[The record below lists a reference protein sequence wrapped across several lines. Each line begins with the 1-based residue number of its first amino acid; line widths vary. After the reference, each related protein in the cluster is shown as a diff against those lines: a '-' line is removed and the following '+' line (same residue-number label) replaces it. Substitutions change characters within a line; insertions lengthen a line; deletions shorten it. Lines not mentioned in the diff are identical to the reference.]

1 LIVVAAETS
10 SRVLEGTGVSP
21 GIAIGPLVHMGA
33 PIADLPG
40 PVSGGVPDV
49 ELGRAQRALDEV
61 ARDLEQRRD
70 RAEGDAFAV
79 LDALSMLARDPA
91 LIDAIATEVDAGR
104 PAPHAVDAAIA
115 GFRAMLEA
123 AGGYLAERAADLI
136 DLRNRTVARLLHL
149 PMPGIPDH
157 ADPFVLAADDL
168 APADTVDLRPGHVLA
183 IVTKRGGPTSHT
195 AIIAKAMGLPC
206 IVGCARIDD
215 VVDGTPV
222 IVDGSSGRVTH
233 EPDDDEIAGAERRR
247 AAREALLATSAGPG
261 TTADGHGVQLLL
273 NIGSAAAGAAE
284 EVDAEG
290 VGLLRTEFLFLDRTS
305 EPTVEEQTAS
315 YREVFTGFTGRKVVV
330 RTLDVGADKPL
341 PFVEPGPGDNPAL
354 GLRGWRLIAN
364 NPGLIERQLAAI
376 AAAAAT
382 ASCEAWVMAPMIA
395 TVTEAADFMA
405 LARAAGIETAGVMVE
420 VPALAL
426 QAERLVAVVD
436 FVSIGT
442 NDLSQYTF
450 AADRLVGELGE
461 LLDPWQPAV
470 LELIARTAT
479 AGREAGVPVGVC
491 GEAASDPNLALVLAG
506 LGCTS
511 LSMSANA
518 VAEVRAGLAAVTLAQ
533 CEELA
538 ADALAAAD
546 GREARSRVLAA
557 LGDRAEA
564 APIP

>member
-1 LIVVAAETS
+1 VATPETR

-40 PVSGGVPDV
+40 PVSGGVPDI

-70 RAEGDAFAV
+70 RAEGDAVAV

-149 PMPGIPDH
+149 PMPGIPEH
-157 ADPFVLAADDL
+157 PEPFVLAADDL
-168 APADTVDLRPGHVLA
+168 APADTVDLRPGHILA

-206 IVGCARIDD
+206 IVGCTD
-215 VVDGTPV
+215 VDAIGDGTMV
-222 IVDGSSGRVTH
+222 IVDGSSGRVTP
-233 EPDDDEIAGAERRR
+233 EPEADEIAAAERRR
-247 AAREALLATSAGPG
+247 AAREALLSTSAGPG
-261 TTADGHGVQLLL
+261 ATADGHGVQLLL
-273 NIGSAAAGAAE
+273 NIGAAAASAE

-305 EPTVEEQTAS
+305 EPTLEEQTAA
-315 YREVFTGFTGRKVVV
+315 YREIFAGFADRKVVV

-376 AAAAAT
+376 AAAAETSA
-382 ASCEAWVMAPMIA
+382 CEVWVMAPMIA
-395 TVTEAADFMA
+395 TVTEAADFVA
-405 LARAAGIETAGVMVE
+405 LARAAGITTAGVMVE

-426 QAERLVAVVD
+426 QAERLVEVVD
-436 FVSIGT
+436 FVSLGT

-479 AGREAGVPVGVC
+479 AGRAAGVPVGVC

-506 LGCTS
+506 FGCTS

-518 VAEVRAGLAAVTLAQ
+518 VAEVRASLAAVTLAR

-538 ADALAAAD
+538 AGALAAAD
-546 GREARSRVLAA
+546 GRESRDSVLAA
-557 LGDRAEA
+557 LHERPEA
-564 APIP
+564 APSA

>member
-1 LIVVAAETS
+1 MPAMDTT
-10 SRVLEGTGVSP
+10 RPVLEGTGVSP
-21 GIAIGPLVHMGA
+21 GIAIGPMVHMGA
-33 PIADLPG
+33 PIAELPG
-40 PVSGGVPDV
+40 PVSGGVPDI
-49 ELGRAQRALDEV
+49 EFGRAQRALDEV

-91 LIDAIATEVDAGR
+91 LIDAVGAEVDGGR

-115 GFRAMLEA
+115 GFRTMLEA
-123 AGGYLAERAADLI
+123 AGGYLAERAADLT
-136 DLRNRTVARLLHL
+136 DLRNRAVARLLHL
-149 PMPGIPDH
+149 PMPGIPEH
-157 ADPFVLAADDL
+157 EAPFVLAAEDL

-183 IVTKRGGPTSHT
+183 IVTSRGGPTSHT

-206 IVGCARIDD
+206 IVGCLGIAEVDD
-215 VVDGTPV
+215 ETLV
-222 IVDGSSGRVTH
+222 IVDGSAGRVTAD
-233 EPDDDEIAGAERRR
+233 PDADEIAAAERRKE
-247 AAREALLATSAGPG
+247 AREALLASSAGPG
-261 TTADGHGVQLLL
+261 VTADGHGVQLLL

-290 VGLLRTEFLFLDRTS
+290 VGLLRTEFLFLDRTT

-315 YREVFTGFTGRKVVV
+315 YHEIFAGFAGRKVVV

-364 NPGLIERQLAAI
+364 NPGLIERQLEAI

-382 ASCEAWVMAPMIA
+382 APCEVWVMAPMIA
-395 TVTEAADFMA
+395 TVTEAEDFVA
-405 LARAAGIETAGVMVE
+405 LARAAGIATAGVMVE

-426 QAERLVAVVD
+426 QAERLVEVVD
-436 FVSIGT
+436 FVSLGT

-479 AGREAGVPVGVC
+479 AGRAAGVPVGVC
-491 GEAASDPNLALVLAG
+491 GEAASDPNLALVLTG
-506 LGCTS
+506 FGCTS

-518 VAEVRAGLAAVTLAQ
+518 VAEVRAGLATTTLER

-538 ADALAAAD
+538 TLALTGTD
-546 GREARSRVLAA
+546 GRDARTRVLAA
-557 LGDRAEA
+557 LTG
-564 APIP
+564 

>member
-1 LIVVAAETS
+1 MVAAETS

-21 GIAIGPLVHMGA
+21 GIAIGALVHMGA

-91 LIDAIATEVDAGR
+91 LIDAIGAEVDAGR

-123 AGGYLAERAADLI
+123 AGGYLAERAADLT

-149 PMPGIPDH
+149 PMPGIPDRPE
-157 ADPFVLAADDL
+157 PFVLAADDL

-206 IVGCARIDD
+206 IVGCEGIDD
-215 VVDGTPV
+215 VADGTAI
-222 IVDGSSGRVTH
+222 IVDGSSGRVTT
-233 EPDDDEIAGAERRR
+233 EPDADEIAAAERRR
-247 AAREALLATSAGPG
+247 TAREALLATSAGPG

-273 NIGSAAAGAAE
+273 NIGAAAASAE

-305 EPTVEEQTAS
+305 EPTLDEQTAA
-315 YREVFTGFTGRKVVV
+315 YRDIFAGFAGRKVVV

-364 NPGLIERQLAAI
+364 NPGLLERQLAAI
-376 AAAAAT
+376 AAAAGT
-382 ASCEAWVMAPMIA
+382 ASCEVWVMAPMIA
-395 TVTEAADFMA
+395 TVAEAGDFVA

-426 QAERLVAVVD
+426 QAERLVEVVD
-436 FVSIGT
+436 FVSLGT

-461 LLDPWQPAV
+461 LLDPWQPAL
-470 LELIARTAT
+470 LELVARTAA
-479 AGREAGVPVGVC
+479 AGRAAGVPVGVC
-491 GEAASDPNLALVLAG
+491 GEAASDPNLALVLTG
-506 LGCTS
+506 FGCTS

-518 VAEVRAGLAAVTLAQ
+518 LAEVRAALAAVSLAR

-546 GREARSRVLAA
+546 GREARSSVLAG
-557 LGDRAEA
+557 LSTETTDPG
-564 APIP
+564 

>member
-1 LIVVAAETS
+1 VAAPETS

-40 PVSGGVPDV
+40 PVGGGVPDI

-61 ARDLEQRRD
+61 AHDLEQRRD
-70 RAEGDAFAV
+70 RAEGDAVAV

-123 AGGYLAERAADLI
+123 AGGYLAERAADLT

-149 PMPGIPDH
+149 PMPGIPEH
-157 ADPFVLAADDL
+157 PEPFVLAADDL
-168 APADTVDLRPGHVLA
+168 APADTVDLRPGHILA

-206 IVGCARIDD
+206 IVGCTAVDD
-215 VVDGTPV
+215 VVDGTLV
-222 IVDGSSGRVTH
+222 IVDGSSGRVTPD
-233 EPDDDEIAGAERRR
+233 PDDEEIVGAERRR
-247 AAREALLATSAGPG
+247 AARETLLATSAGPG
-261 TTADGHGVQLLL
+261 MTADGHGIQLLL
-273 NIGSAAAGAAE
+273 NIGSAAAASAE

-290 VGLLRTEFLFLDRTS
+290 VGLLRTEFLFLDRSS
-305 EPTVEEQTAS
+305 EPSLDEQTAS
-315 YREVFTGFTGRKVVV
+315 YREIFAGFAGRKVVV

-376 AAAAAT
+376 AAAAGAS
-382 ASCEAWVMAPMIA
+382 SCEVWVMAPMIA
-395 TVTEAADFMA
+395 TVTEAEDFVA
-405 LARAAGIETAGVMVE
+405 LARAAGIQTAGVMVE
-420 VPALAL
+420 VPAIAL
-426 QAERLVAVVD
+426 QAERLAEVVD

-442 NDLSQYTF
+442 NDLSQYAF

-461 LLDPWQPAV
+461 LLDPWQPAL

-479 AGREAGVPVGVC
+479 AGRVAGVPVGVC

-506 LGCTS
+506 FGCTS

-518 VAEVRAGLAAVTLAQ
+518 VAEVRASLAAVTLAR

-538 ADALAAAD
+538 AVALAAAD
-546 GREARSRVLAA
+546 GRKARDGVVAA
-557 LGDRAEA
+557 LGDRPEA
-564 APIP
+564 ATSA

>member
-1 LIVVAAETS
+1 MPAMDTT
-10 SRVLEGTGVSP
+10 RPVLEGTGVSP
-21 GIAIGPLVHMGA
+21 GIAIGPMVHMGA
-33 PIADLPG
+33 PIAELPG
-40 PVSGGVPDV
+40 PVSGGVPDI
-49 ELGRAQRALDEV
+49 EFGRAQRALDEV

-91 LIDAIATEVDAGR
+91 LIDAVGAEVDGGR

-115 GFRAMLEA
+115 GFRTMLEA
-123 AGGYLAERAADLI
+123 AGGYLAERAADLT
-136 DLRNRTVARLLHL
+136 DLRNRAVARLLHL
-149 PMPGIPDH
+149 PMPGIPEH
-157 ADPFVLAADDL
+157 EAPFVLAAEDL

-183 IVTKRGGPTSHT
+183 IVTSRGGPTSHT

-206 IVGCARIDD
+206 IVGCVGIAEVDD
-215 VVDGTPV
+215 ETLV
-222 IVDGSSGRVTH
+222 IVDGSAGRVTAD
-233 EPDDDEIAGAERRR
+233 PDADEIAAAERRKE
-247 AAREALLATSAGPG
+247 AREALLASSAGPG
-261 TTADGHGVQLLL
+261 VTADGHGVQLLL

-290 VGLLRTEFLFLDRTS
+290 VGLLRTEFLFLDRTT

-315 YREVFTGFTGRKVVV
+315 YHEIFAGFAGRKVVV

-364 NPGLIERQLAAI
+364 NPGLIERQLEAI

-382 ASCEAWVMAPMIA
+382 APCEVWVMAPMIA
-395 TVTEAADFMA
+395 TVTEAADFVV
-405 LARAAGIETAGVMVE
+405 LARNAGIATAGVMVE

-426 QAERLVAVVD
+426 QAERLVEVVD
-436 FVSIGT
+436 FVSLGT

-470 LELIARTAT
+470 LELIARTAG
-479 AGREAGVPVGVC
+479 AGRAAGVPVGVC
-491 GEAASDPNLALVLAG
+491 GEAASDPNLALVLTG
-506 LGCTS
+506 FGCTS

-518 VAEVRAGLAAVTLAQ
+518 VAEVRTGLATATLER

-538 ADALAAAD
+538 SLALTGAD
-546 GREARSRVLAA
+546 GRDARTRVLAA
-557 LGDRAEA
+557 LTG
-564 APIP
+564 